1 MSKYVIIDIYKNV
14 IKLNVIWNMLYIVY
28 ANQDIFKKLTVELT
42 TDSHAQ
48 STEYTKT
55 PIYYYLVI
63 REKGETI
70 LEGTFEKYS

>member
-1 MSKYVIIDIYKNV
+1 MV
-14 IKLNVIWNMLYIVY
+14 YIAY
-28 ANQDIFKKLTVELT
+28 ANQDFLKKLTVELT

-55 PIYYYLVI
+55 PSTISWQLT
-63 REKGETI
+63 REKGEAI